1 MSAGIYDI
9 QTEHGV
15 DYTLTMEYVNSSD
28 AAIDLSAKTLTFS
41 VKRSY
46 ISMQGDYFTISTG
59 NITEGILPFPDS
71 DNSYGTITGS
81 SGGVITLTIPAITM
95 LSVLPGIYYYSLHS
109 YGDIDEVILRGK
121 FEIEAF

>member
-109 YGDIDEVILRGK
+109 YGAIDEVILRGK

>member
-46 ISMQGDYFTISTG
+46 ISIQGDYFTISTG

-71 DNSYGTITGS
+71 DNSYGIITRTNL
-81 SGGVITLTIPAITM
+81 GVITLTIPAITM

-109 YGDIDEVILRGK
+109 YGAIDEVILRGK

>member
-15 DYTLTMEYVNSSD
+15 DYTLTMDYLNSSN
-28 AAIDLSAKTLTFS
+28 AVISLSGKTLTFS

-46 ISMQGDYFTISTG
+46 ISMQGDYFTVSTAA
-59 NITEGILPFPDS
+59 ITEGVLPFPDS

-81 SGGVITLTIPAITM
+81 SGGVITLTIPSLTM
-95 LSVLPGIYYYSLHS
+95 TLVLPGIYYYSLRMT
-109 YGDIDEVILRGK
+109 GTTEEVILRGK
-121 FEIEAF
+121 FEVEGF

>member
-28 AAIDLSAKTLTFS
+28 AAIDLSAKTLSFS

-59 NITEGILPFPDS
+59 TVTEGILPFPDS

-81 SGGVITLTIPAITM
+81 SGGIITLTIPAITM
-95 LSVLPGIYYYSLHS
+95 SSVIPGIYYYSLHS
-109 YGDIDEVILRGK
+109 YGVIDEVILRGK

>member
-71 DNSYGTITGS
+71 DNSYGIITRTNL
-81 SGGVITLTIPAITM
+81 GVITLTIPAITM

-109 YGDIDEVILRGK
+109 YGAIDEVILRGK

>member
-28 AAIDLSAKTLTFS
+28 AAIDLSAKKLTFS

-59 NITEGILPFPDS
+59 TVTEGVLPFPDS

-95 LSVLPGIYYYSLHS
+95 SSVIPGIYYYSLHS
-109 YGDIDEVILRGK
+109 YGVIDEVILRGK

>member
-15 DYTLTMEYVNSSD
+15 DYKLEMDYVNSSNV
-28 AAIDLSAKTLTFS
+28 AISLTGKTLTFS
-41 VKRSY
+41 LKRSY

-59 NITEGILPFPDS
+59 NITEGILLFPDS

-81 SGGVITLTIPAITM
+81 SDGVITLTIPAITM

>member
-28 AAIDLSAKTLTFS
+28 AVISLSGKTLTFS

-59 NITEGILPFPDS
+59 TVTEGVLPFPDS

-95 LSVLPGIYYYSLHS
+95 SSVLPGIYYYSLHS
-109 YGDIDEVILRGK
+109 YGVIDEVILRGK

>member
-59 NITEGILPFPDS
+59 NITEGVLPFPDS
-71 DNSYGTITGS
+71 DNSYGIITGS

-95 LSVLPGIYYYSLHS
+95 SSVLPGIYYYSLHS
-109 YGDIDEVILRGK
+109 YGAIDEVILRGK

>member
-15 DYTLTMEYVNSSD
+15 DYTLTMDYLNSSN
-28 AAIDLSAKTLTFS
+28 AVISLSGKTLTFS

-46 ISMQGDYFTISTG
+46 ISMQGDYFAISTG
-59 NITEGILPFPDS
+59 TVTEGILPFPDS

-81 SGGVITLTIPAITM
+81 SGGIITLTIPAITM
-95 LSVLPGIYYYSLHS
+95 SSVIPGIYYYSLHS
-109 YGDIDEVILRGK
+109 YGAIDEVILRGK

>member
-15 DYTLTMEYVNSSD
+15 DYKLEMNYVNSSD
-28 AAIDLSAKTLTFS
+28 VAINLSGKTLTFS

-46 ISMQGDYFTISTG
+46 ISIQGDYFTISTG
-59 NITEGILPFPDS
+59 NITEGILLFPDS